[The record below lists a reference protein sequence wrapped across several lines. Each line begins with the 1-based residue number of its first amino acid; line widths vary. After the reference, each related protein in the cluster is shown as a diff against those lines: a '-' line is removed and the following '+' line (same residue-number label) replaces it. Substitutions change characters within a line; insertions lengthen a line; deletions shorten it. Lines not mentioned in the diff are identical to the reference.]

1 VTLAYLKR
9 AEPQKTAE
17 WVARHGLMRSP
28 PFRVT
33 WFGLWSSWRTPQGS
47 RYELEREYPLV

>member
-1 VTLAYLKR
+1 MDG
-9 AEPQKTAE
+9 EKTFD
-17 WVARHGLMRSP
+17 WVARHNLMRSA

-33 WFGLWSSWRTPQGS
+33 WFGLWSSWLGPQGS